1 MIGNSCNETLR
12 PWRTLYK
19 AALVRIP
26 AGLKRFLAN
35 QRKAMAR
42 RKATRPGSMRGRYDQ
57 ILADVVR
64 ELQNSPKNPR
74 RRAGR
79 VVCANRRAPRPYPY
93 LDETCCER

>member
-1 MIGNSCNETLR
+1 MHRL
-12 PWRTLYK
+12 RTLLPLCL
-19 AALVRIP
+19 AVAGTWIRPCIP
-26 AGLKRFLAN
+26 AGLKRFVAK
-35 QRKAMAR
+35 QRKATAR
-42 RKATRPGSMRGRYDQ
+42 RKATRPGSTRGRYDQ

>member
-57 ILADVVR
+57 ILADVVL
-64 ELQNSPKNPR
+64 ELKNSRTNPG
-74 RRAGR
+74 RRAGK
-79 VVCANRRAPRPYPY
+79 VVCPNRRASLPFHAWIKPAV
-93 LDETCCER
+93 